1 MEINTKISVL
11 DEVIRSRRT
20 IRSFYG
26 EISDE
31 TLMKILESGIYA
43 PFGGATGI
51 PLKEARKIFIFR
63 QNTESMKI
71 LRDIINAQLKSG
83 ASRFG
88 LLLKLMPFLRKKM
101 QVFANRL
108 KNLSENGIPGLTE
121 GAFYI
126 IIAEKSG
133 FPPVEKQSLSHTMEN
148 IWLTTTAYGLG
159 FHLVSATSLLSKNKK
174 FMKILA
180 LNQGEWALDGCVI
193 GVPKGMPPPRE
204 DRKIEN
210 FITWIDYG
218 SNTKSA

>member
-1 MEINTKISVL
+1 MENISKINIL

-20 IRSFYG
+20 VRSFSG
-26 EISDE
+26 DVSDE

-63 QNTESMKI
+63 QNSESMKI
-71 LRDIINAQLKSG
+71 ARDIINSQLKKRYSQI
-83 ASRFG
+83 G
-88 LLLKLMPFLRKKM
+88 LLLKLMPFLKKKM

-133 FPPVEKQSLSHTMEN
+133 FPPVEKQSLSHTMQN
-148 IWLTTTAYGLG
+148 IWLTATAYGLG
-159 FHLVSATSLLSKNKK
+159 FHLVSVTGMLSKNKQL
-174 FMKILA
+174 MKILG
-180 LNQGEWALDGCVI
+180 LNPGEWALDGCVM
-193 GVPKGMPPPRE
+193 GVPGLMPQPGE

-210 FITWIDYG
+210 FITWIGD
-218 SNTKSA
+218 SHR

>member
-1 MEINTKISVL
+1 METNTKISVL
-11 DEVIRSRRT
+11 NEVIRSRRT

-43 PFGGATGI
+43 PFGSATGI
-51 PLKEARKIFIFR
+51 PLKEVRKIFIFK
-63 QNTESMKI
+63 QNTESIKVV
-71 LRDIINAQLKSG
+71 RDIINAQLKSS
-83 ASRFG
+83 AYRIG

-126 IIAEKSG
+126 VIAEKSG
-133 FPPVEKQSLSHTMEN
+133 FPPIEKQSLSHTMEN
-148 IWLTTTAYGLG
+148 IWLTATAYGLG
-159 FHLVSATSLLSKNKK
+159 FHLVSATGMLSKNKK

-210 FITWIDYG
+210 FITWID
-218 SNTKSA
+218 

>member
-1 MEINTKISVL
+1 MEMNTKISVL

-20 IRSFYG
+20 IRSFHG
-26 EISDE
+26 DISDE
-31 TLMKILESGIYA
+31 IVMKILESGIYA

-51 PLKEARKIFIFR
+51 PLKEVRKIFIFR
-63 QNTESMKI
+63 QNTEAMKVV
-71 LRDIINAQLKSG
+71 RDIINAQLKSG
-83 ASRFG
+83 ASRIG

-126 IIAEKSG
+126 VIAEKSG
-133 FPPVEKQSLSHTMEN
+133 FPPVEKQSLSHAMGN
-148 IWLTTTAYGLG
+148 IWLTTTAYGFG
-159 FHLVSATSLLSKNKK
+159 FHLVSATGMLSKNKQ
-174 FMKILA
+174 FMKILD
-180 LNQGEWALDGCVI
+180 LNPGEWALDGCVI
-193 GVPKGMPPPRE
+193 GVPEWMPPPRE

-218 SNTKSA
+218 NNTKSA

>member
-1 MEINTKISVL
+1 METNTKISAL
-11 DEVIRSRRT
+11 NEVIRSRRT

-51 PLKEARKIFIFR
+51 PLKEIRKIFIFR
-63 QNTESMKI
+63 QNTESMKVV
-71 LRDIINAQLKSG
+71 RDIINARIKSS
-83 ASRFG
+83 ASRIG

-126 IIAEKSG
+126 VIAEKSG
-133 FPPVEKQSLSHTMEN
+133 FPPIEKQSLSHTMEN
-148 IWLTTTAYGLG
+148 IWLTATAYGLG
-159 FHLVSATSLLSKNKK
+159 FHLVSATAMLSKNKI
-174 FMKILA
+174 FMKILG

-193 GVPKGMPPPRE
+193 GVPKSMPPLRE
-204 DRKIEN
+204 ERKIEN

-218 SNTKSA
+218 SNTESA

>member
-1 MEINTKISVL
+1 METNTKISVL
-11 DEVIRSRRT
+11 NEVIRSRRT

-51 PLKEARKIFIFR
+51 PLKEVRKIFIFR
-63 QNTESMKI
+63 QNTESMKVV
-71 LRDIINAQLKSG
+71 RDIINAQLKSS
-83 ASRFG
+83 AYRIG

-126 IIAEKSG
+126 VIAEKSG
-133 FPPVEKQSLSHTMEN
+133 FPPIEKQSLSHTMEN
-148 IWLTTTAYGLG
+148 IWLTATAYGLG

-193 GVPKGMPPPRE
+193 GVPKYMPPPRE

-210 FITWIDYG
+210 FITWIDYR

>member
-1 MEINTKISVL
+1 METNTKISVL
-11 DEVIRSRRT
+11 DEIIRSHRT

-43 PFGGATGI
+43 PFGGAIGI
-51 PLKEARKIFIFR
+51 PLKGVRKIFIFR
-63 QNTESMKI
+63 QNTESMKVV
-71 LRDIINAQLKSG
+71 RDIINAQLKSG
-83 ASRFG
+83 ASRIG

-101 QVFANRL
+101 QVFANHL

-126 IIAEKSG
+126 VIAEKSG

-148 IWLTTTAYGLG
+148 IWLTATAYGLG

-180 LNQGEWALDGCVI
+180 LNQREWALDGCVI
-193 GVPKGMPPPRE
+193 GVPKCMPPPRK

>member
-1 MEINTKISVL
+1 METNTKISVL

-51 PLKEARKIFIFR
+51 PLKEVRKIFIFR
-63 QNTESMKI
+63 QNTESIKVV
-71 LRDIINAQLKSG
+71 RDIINAQLKSG
-83 ASRFG
+83 ASRIG

-126 IIAEKSG
+126 VIAEKSG

-148 IWLTTTAYGLG
+148 IWLTATAYGLG

-193 GVPKGMPPPRE
+193 GVPKCMPPPRE